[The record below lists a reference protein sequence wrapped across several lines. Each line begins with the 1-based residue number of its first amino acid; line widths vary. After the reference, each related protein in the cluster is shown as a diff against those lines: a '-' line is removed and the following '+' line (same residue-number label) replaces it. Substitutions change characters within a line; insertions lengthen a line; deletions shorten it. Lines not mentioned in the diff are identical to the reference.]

1 MEGWVLKVLTASI
14 PLLIG
19 ALVTVG
25 WQNSHTLSRL
35 TDEYEDL
42 RVEMERTKASLE
54 PGRTIMLRLDQNES
68 EIKHLRGLI
77 ELQMGNRPAPPVAPA
92 PVTPH

>member
-14 PLLIG
+14 PLLVG

-25 WQNSHTLSRL
+25 WQNSHTLATL
-35 TDEYEDL
+35 TTEYEDL

-54 PGRTIMLRLDQNES
+54 PGRTFSLRIDQNER
-68 EIKHLRGLI
+68 ELAHLRTLI
-77 ELQMGNRPAPPVAPA
+77 EERLTSPPAIGK
-92 PVTPH
+92 